1 MSGPIRV
8 RNQFSEKSI
17 PLFKPAP
24 YKVYHGGRGGGKSW
38 DYARAL
44 LTLSMNRPL
53 FNLCARDIQK
63 SIKESVHKLLADQ
76 IDLMGFSGFYDIMDN
91 EIRGG

>member
-1 MSGPIRV
+1 MNALVKPRV
-8 RNQFSEKSI
+8 QFTEKAI

-24 YKVYHGGRGGGKSW
+24 YKVSYGGRGGAKSW
-38 DYARAL
+38 DFARAL
-44 LTLSMNRPL
+44 LTLGMNRKL

-76 IDLMGFSGFYDIMDN
+76 IQNALPPL
-91 EIRGG
+91 R